1 MCLQFCA
8 MPKGQN
14 TTIPIN
20 GFACREIRVRSGI
33 DIAPF
38 AEQVGVGRPYIA
50 KIELGHSTRVS
61 PKVFAAILTA
71 LGVKDRRALLAHPH
85 TAEDA
90 VA

>member
-33 DIAPF
+33 DIAPL
-38 AEQVGVGRPYIA
+38 AEQIGVSRPYLA
-50 KIELGHSTRVS
+50 KIELGHSLRVS
-61 PKVFAAILTA
+61 PTVFAALIHA
-71 LGVKDRRALLAHPH
+71 LGIKDRRALLAHPH
-85 TAEDA
+85 VVEN

>member
-38 AEQVGVGRPYIA
+38 AELVGVSRAYMA
-50 KIELGHSTRVS
+50 KIELGHSTKVS
-61 PKVFAAILTA
+61 PKVFAAIQGG
-71 LGVKDRRALLAHPH
+71 LGVRDRRALLAHPH
-85 TAEDA
+85 AAEEA